1 MNEKQRLLIEKINK
15 LNTENKFE
23 YAIKEIRS
31 YVEEFEKDIYVLI
44 AMGNALYGLKKFDEA
59 LVYYKQAV
67 LLDKN
72 DTIAL
77 TSMATI
83 YYEQAKYDQGVDLC
97 FKALARDPNNDRAM
111 LLLGNFYY
119 VTKQFDKSLKYY
131 EQALSLATAD
141 RFVVL
146 SNLSKLCL
154 ELGRA
159 DEAEKYSREIVE
171 NSEKKDVE
179 SLYVFGQALEQ
190 LEKFDEAAHVFMQIL
205 KKQETT
211 DMHVTLGGCLYNM
224 MLKGQDVYSLLDLW
238 LDNFPDNP
246 IALHTLKTIE
256 NEATRASA
264 DYVKT
269 LFDAFAD
276 CFDEVLEGL
285 EYHAPELISKKVA
298 SYYKGGNILDLGCG
312 TGLCGFELSK
322 LIPVDQL
329 DGVDL
334 SEKMIKKAQ
343 ERKLYHTL
351 DQADISVYQKSNNY
365 SMVMSADVLTYLG
378 DLKDVFKCV
387 FENLVSGGY
396 FIFSVSKGTGDKYE
410 MEKSGRFVHSDKYIK
425 SIIDQHFEIV
435 EMDEVVL
442 RKELNEDVQGLLFV
456 LKKMV
461 ENKINP

>member
-1 MNEKQRLLIEKINK
+1 MTEEQRLLIEKINK

-23 YAIKEIRS
+23 YAIKEIRL
-31 YVEEFEKDIYVLI
+31 YVEQYEKDIYILV
-44 AMGNALYGLKKFDEA
+44 AMGNALYGLKKYDEA

-67 LLDKN
+67 LLDKT
-72 DTIAL
+72 DTVSL

-97 FKALARDPNNDRAM
+97 FKALSRDPNNDRAM

-119 VTKQFDKSLKYY
+119 VTKQFDKSLEYY
-131 EQALSLATAD
+131 EKALSLTTTD
-141 RFVVL
+141 RLIAL

-159 DEAEKYSREIVE
+159 EEAERYSREIIE
-171 NSEKKDVE
+171 TSNQDDIETM
-179 SLYVFGQALEQ
+179 YVLGQALEQ
-190 LEKFDEAAHVFMQIL
+190 LEKFDEAAHVFMKIL
-205 KKQETT
+205 KIHETT
-211 DMHVTLGGCLYNM
+211 NMHITLGGCLYNM
-224 MLKGQDVYSLLDLW
+224 MLKGQDVYTLLDLW
-238 LDNFPDNP
+238 LDNFPENP

-285 EYHAPELISKKVA
+285 EYHTPELIAKKV
-298 SYYKGGNILDLGCG
+298 SNYYKGGNILDLGCG

-343 ERKLYHTL
+343 DRRLYHTL
-351 DQADISVYQKSNNY
+351 DQADISVYQKQNKY
-365 SMVMSADVLTYLG
+365 SMIVSADVLTYLG

-387 FENLVSGGY
+387 FENLISGGY
-396 FIFSVSKGTGDKYE
+396 FIFSVSKGIGDKYE
-410 MEKSGRFVHSDKYIK
+410 MEKSGRFVHSEKYIK
-425 SIIDQHFEIV
+425 SLLNHRFEML
-435 EMDEVVL
+435 EMNEVVL

-456 LKKMV
+456 LKKK
-461 ENKINP
+461 EIKP

>member
-1 MNEKQRLLIEKINK
+1 MNEEQRLLIEKINK
-15 LNTENKFE
+15 FNTENKFD
-23 YAIKEIRS
+23 YAIKEIRL
-31 YVEEFEKDIYVLI
+31 YVEQYEKDIYVLV
-44 AMGNALYGLKKFDEA
+44 AMGNALYGLKKYDEA

-67 LLDKN
+67 LLDKT

-97 FKALARDPNNDRAM
+97 FKALNRDPDNERAM

-119 VTKQFDKSLKYY
+119 VTKQFENSLKYY
-131 EQALSLATAD
+131 EKALSLSTTD
-141 RFVVL
+141 RLVIL

-154 ELGRA
+154 ELGFADRA
-159 DEAEKYSREIVE
+159 EQYSREIIE
-171 NSEKKDVE
+171 NEGEDDIE
-179 SLYVFGQALEQ
+179 SLYILGQALEQ
-190 LEKFDEAAHVFMQIL
+190 LEKFAEAAQIFLTIL
-205 KKQETT
+205 KKHETT

-224 MLKGQDVYSLLDLW
+224 MLKGQDVYTLLDLW
-238 LDNFPDNP
+238 LDNFPENP

-285 EYHAPELISKKVA
+285 QYHAPTLIAKKVTN
-298 SYYKGGNILDLGCG
+298 YYKGGNILDLGCG

-343 ERKLYHTL
+343 DRRLYHTL
-351 DQADISVYQKSNNY
+351 DQADISVYQKQNKY
-365 SMVMSADVLTYLG
+365 SMIISADVLTYLG

-387 FENLVSGGY
+387 FENLISGGY
-396 FIFSVSKGTGDKYE
+396 FIFSVSKGIGDKYE
-410 MEKSGRFVHSDKYIK
+410 MEKSGRFVHSEKYIK
-425 SIIDQHFEIV
+425 SLLNHRFEML
-435 EMDEVVL
+435 EMNEVVL

-456 LKKMV
+456 LKKK
-461 ENKINP
+461 EIKP